1 MVTKNVLKSHKIVYY
16 LQLNMKQ
23 RIIYLALLLLTCSA
37 AFAQSDDA
45 KALQCAAEFFSQ
57 KAHNNGEMRVVK
69 KLSHLHVVKSGD
81 NQFVVVGSDK
91 SGRNKVIAYSLCNT
105 AGEMPDAMIWWLE
118 NVNAALEHGAT
129 IKSVVPGALK
139 PEVAPLI
146 QTKWNQSAPF
156 NNACPIYIASD
167 GTQAPSLTGCVATA
181 MAQVMYYHRCPAQYG
196 NGTKTLTV
204 HHGDGSTSTVTVN
217 FATTSFDWDNM
228 LTDYSNGYNAEQ
240 ADAVAQLM
248 LACGVAANT
257 TYTSTSSSALS
268 SNTVYGLK
276 RYLGFENGDYYSNKE
291 SIPAEEWLRDIYK
304 NISDSFPV
312 IYGGINSSNGVHE
325 FVLDGYDQNGL
336 VHVNWGWGGNYDG
349 FFNINLLNP
358 YSSTT
363 AGYSNE
369 QFKMVNIYPENYD
382 LENVI
387 EVETPGTLSTLLPEP
402 YDKLYPEIKI
412 KGALNSDDV
421 AWIRHLAQNVTKTF
435 DFSESSIVEGGEP
448 YFGNLVTV
456 ANEFPAHCFDGLSIN
471 SITLPQ
477 SITAIGDS
485 AFANNVSLKNVEIP
499 VGVKAIGI
507 GSFAGCSGITSFTL
521 PSVIE
526 TLGDG
531 AFAGCTGI
539 TSIAIP
545 VGIERLSDNL
555 FADCTKL
562 SEVSLSANIKDIG
575 DWTFAKCSA
584 ITQIELPASLQAIG
598 KAAFFKC
605 TKIAAINFPSSTKQ
619 IGDSAFYSCTSLQN
633 VTFNEGV
640 QTIGSCAFSNC
651 SKLNNVVVPNSVTV
665 IGDYAFSACSSLS
678 DIQLSNSLTTLE
690 WAVLASCALQH
701 INIPESVEIIEGSA
715 LSNNNLLELV
725 IPNSVKDIGRYAFTN
740 NRNLSTLVVGTGLET
755 TFMPF
760 DNLMRP
766 STLVFNAIN
775 CNEFDMNYTQVTN
788 LTIGDNVETI
798 PSYFMRNNK
807 KFDELTLP
815 ASVRK
820 IGANA
825 FNNTSLTSIE
835 MSQEVD
841 AIGENAFGNCRSL
854 TSFAIPDSVE
864 VLASGVLYGSSALE
878 ELTLGEG
885 LKEVHTNLSEGL
897 TALKRVNYNA
907 VSMDSIQFAKSD
919 KIESITIGQKVK
931 VIPDYFAM
939 NQRLLTSIIFPQGLK
954 RIGDYAFSCCIN
966 ITSIDIPHSV
976 EHIGIGTFSSTGIK
990 TCRFPASE
998 FAMGNDAFYG
1008 CISLQKMYS
1017 YVHPDDIQ
1025 LGVDAID
1032 YANNSATLYVP
1043 RRFLNAYMNAE
1054 QWNVFYIQPI
1064 DDADVDMDG
1073 AITATDITEIYNIL
1087 LGNIHTASSYGD
1099 VDGDGTVTATDI
1111 TVIYNILLGNK

>member
-1 MVTKNVLKSHKIVYY
+1 MR
-16 LQLNMKQ
+16 Q
-23 RIIYLALLLLTCSA
+23 RIIYFALLLLTCSA

-45 KALQCAAEFFSQ
+45 KILQCAAEFLSQ
-57 KAHNNGEMRVVK
+57 KAQTSGKMRVVK

-81 NQFVVVGSDK
+81 NKVVVLGCDIRGK
-91 SGRNKVIAYSLCNT
+91 NEVISYSLCNT

-118 NVNAALEHGAT
+118 TANAALERGVT
-129 IKSVVPGALK
+129 INSVVPGALK

-146 QTKWNQSAPF
+146 PTKWDQSAPF

-196 NGTKTLTV
+196 SGSKNLTV

-217 FATTSFDWDNM
+217 FAATSFDWDNM
-228 LTDYSNGYNAEQ
+228 LADYSNGYNAEQ

-276 RYLGFENGDYYSNKE
+276 RYLGFESGDYYSNKE
-291 SIPAEEWLRDIYK
+291 SIPAEEWLKDIYK
-304 NISDSFPV
+304 NISDSLPV

-349 FFNINLLNP
+349 FFNIDLLNP

-369 QFKMVNIYPENYD
+369 QFKMVNIYPENYE

-387 EVETPGTLSTLLPEP
+387 EVETPGTLSSLLPEP

-435 DFSESSIVEGGEP
+435 DLSEATIVEGGEP
-448 YFGNLVTV
+448 YFGDLVTV
-456 ANEFPAHCFDGLSIN
+456 SNEFPAHCFDGFSIDF
-471 SITLPQ
+471 IALPQ
-477 SITAIGDS
+477 NITAIGDS
-485 AFANNVSLKNVEIP
+485 AFANNMSLNNVEIP
-499 VGVKAIGI
+499 VGVKTIGI
-507 GSFAGCSGITSFTL
+507 GSFAGCNGITSFTL
-521 PSVIE
+521 PSEIE
-526 TLGDG
+526 TLGAR

-545 VGIERLSDNL
+545 DGIERLSDYL
-555 FADCTKL
+555 FAGCTKL
-562 SEVSLSANIKDIG
+562 NDVTLSASVKEIG
-575 DWTFAKCSA
+575 DWAFGNCSS
-584 ITQIELPASLQAIG
+584 ITQIELPASLQTIG

-605 TKIAAINFPSSTKQ
+605 TKIAAINFPSFTTQ
-619 IGDSAFYSCTSLQN
+619 IGDSAFCSCTSLRN
-633 VTFNEGV
+633 ATFNEGLM
-640 QTIGSCAFSNC
+640 TIGSYAFSKC
-651 SKLNNVVVPNSVTV
+651 SVLNNVVVPNSVTAL
-665 IGDYAFSACSSLS
+665 GEGAFCECSSLS

-715 LSNNNLLELV
+715 YSYNNLQELV
-725 IPNSVKDIGRYAFTN
+725 IPNSVKEIGRNAFSN
-740 NRNLSTLVVGTGLET
+740 NRNLRTLIVGTGLET
-755 TFMPF
+755 TYMSF

-766 STLVFNAIN
+766 TTLVFNAIN
-775 CNEFDMNYTQVTN
+775 CEELDINYTQVTN

-798 PSYFMRNNK
+798 PAYFMRNNK
-807 KFDELTLP
+807 KFDELSLP

-825 FNNTSLTSIE
+825 FNNSSLNSIE
-835 MSQEVD
+835 MSEEIYS
-841 AIGENAFGNCRSL
+841 IGENAFGNCNSL
-854 TSFAIPDSVE
+854 TSFAIPDSVK
-864 VLASGVLYGSSALE
+864 VLEAGVLYGSSALE
-878 ELTLGEG
+878 ELTIGEE
-885 LKEVHTNLSEGL
+885 LNEVHTNLSEGL

-907 VSMDSIQFAKSD
+907 VCMDSIQFAKSD
-919 KIESITIGQKVK
+919 KIESITIGSKVK
-931 VIPDYFAM
+931 VIPNYFAM
-939 NQRLLTSIIFPQGLK
+939 NQRLLTSITFPRGLK
-954 RIGDYAFSCCIN
+954 RIGDYAFYCCNN

-976 EHIGIGTFSSTGIK
+976 EYIGISAFLSTGIK

-998 FAMGNDAFYG
+998 FVMGNDAFFG

-1017 YVHPDDIQ
+1017 YVHPDNIQ
-1025 LGVDAID
+1025 LGDGVFA
-1032 YANNSATLYVP
+1032 YANNVATLYVP
-1043 RRFLNAYMNAE
+1043 RRFLNDYMNAN
-1054 QWNVFYIQPI
+1054 QWNAFYIQSI
-1064 DDADVDMDG
+1064 DDADVNMDG
-1073 AITATDITEIYNIL
+1073 AITAADITEIYNIL
-1087 LGNIHTASSYGD
+1087 LGNSQYANCYGD
-1099 VDGDGTVTATDI
+1099 TNADGVVTAADVTAVYD
-1111 TVIYNILLGNK
+1111 ILLGGS